1 MKSSR
6 VNQNSAT
13 SSSQTI
19 RYVRKA
25 TANVVAARVRKL
37 DEIWGDQLHD
47 ARHAAAAL
55 KDEVL
60 DNHAHYLADFEKNAK
75 AYGSQI
81 HHAANTSEAQAIILG
96 ILEKSAS
103 QCATIVKGKSMATE
117 EIHLNSALIDAG
129 YDVVETDLG
138 EFVIQLDGDTPS
150 HIVAP
155 IIHKSRV
162 EVAETFAKN
171 NIGPRTDDAGELALQ
186 AREYLRAKFQKAEVG
201 ISGVNFAICE
211 TGRLI
216 IVENEGNNRLS
227 TTAPRIHIA
236 VMGIEKLLARE
247 SDLPLFLRLLASSS
261 TGQQITTYTHFISG
275 PRKGDELD
283 GPEEVHIVLLDNGR
297 SKVLEGPYRSILRCI
312 RCGACLNA
320 CPVYRASSGHA
331 YEHVYSGPVGAVLAP
346 ALDGIEAMGD
356 LADASTLCGACEE
369 VCPVAIP
376 IPDMLLRLRMERQ
389 KLLGEPKFDGF
400 KAVASNPFVWKAGLK
415 MLPMAVHVPVES
427 QRGWAESHGL
437 PSREGRDF
445 RMWWKGHSGSDSSV
459 FVRVGSDSTESVSAI
474 PNSQS
479 TIQNP
484 YSPIQNPQSTIQN
497 GPNPQPKIQNGHTP
511 QSTIQ
516 NFQDRFS
523 QLGCEIVEFDDLI
536 ELLDKKWLIDG
547 DAKPLLKLGGIKET
561 DDIWAAGIGVTTA
574 IALIAET
581 GSIVVSAGPCVGQ
594 DSSCQEGISD
604 NQQPTTRSRM
614 TSLAPA
620 IHVVL
625 ASKDQVVP
633 SLDEAV
639 PLMHGRTSVI
649 ISGPS
654 RTADIEGILIHGVHG
669 PKRVLL
675 VWLD

>member
-6 VNQNSAT
+6 VNENSEAA
-13 SSSQTI
+13 SVRTI
-19 RYVRKA
+19 QYVRKA
-25 TANVVAARVRKL
+25 SAKYVAARQARL
-37 DEIWGDQLHD
+37 EEIWGDQLD
-47 ARHAAAAL
+47 NARHAAAEL
-55 KDEVL
+55 KDAVL
-60 DNHAHYLADFEKNAK
+60 ENHANYLAEFEKSAK
-75 AYGSQI
+75 ANGSQI
-81 HHAANTSEAQAIILG
+81 HHAADARQAQRIILD

-103 QCATIVKGKSMATE
+103 KGATIVKGKSMATE
-117 EIHLNSALIDAG
+117 EIHLNSALIEAG

-162 EVAETFAKN
+162 EVAESFAKN
-171 NIGPRTDDAGELALQ
+171 NIGPKTDDAGELAIQ
-186 AREYLRAKFQKAEVG
+186 ARDYLRAKFQKAEVG
-201 ISGVNFAICE
+201 ISGVNFAISE
-211 TGRLI
+211 TGRLV

-236 VMGIEKLLARE
+236 VMGIEKLLAKE
-247 SDLPLFLRLLASSS
+247 TDLPLFLRLLAASS

-275 PRKGDELD
+275 PRKPDELD

-297 SKVLEGPYRSILRCI
+297 SKVLDGPYRSILRCI
-312 RCGACLNA
+312 RCGACLNV

-331 YEHVYSGPVGAVLAP
+331 YEHVYSGPIGAVLAP

-389 KLLGEPKFDGF
+389 RLFGEPKFDGF
-400 KAVASNPFVWKAGLK
+400 QAVASNPMVWRAGLK

-427 QRGWAESHGL
+427 QRGWAETHEL

-445 RMWWKGHSGSDSSV
+445 RGWWKGRSEEWGVGSVESEEC
-459 FVRVGSDSTESVSAI
+459 RVGSVELEQHSAL
-474 PNSQS
+474 
-479 TIQNP
+479 
-484 YSPIQNPQSTIQN
+484 
-497 GPNPQPKIQNGHTP
+497 HTP
-511 QSTIQ
+511 HSIPSAPHSPLST
-516 NFQDRFS
+516 FELRFA

-536 ELLDKKWLIDG
+536 ELLDKEWLIDE
-547 DAKPLLKLGGIKET
+547 DAKPHLKIGAIKET
-561 DDIWAAGIGVTTA
+561 DDIWAASVGVTTCV
-574 IALIAET
+574 ALIAET
-581 GSIVVSAGPCVGQ
+581 GSIVVSAVPHNNADGRQPTT
-594 DSSCQEGISD
+594 D
-604 NQQPTTRSRM
+604 NQQLAIDNQQRASRSRM
-614 TSLAPA
+614 TSLSPE

-625 ASKDQVVP
+625 ASQRQIIP
-633 SLDEAV
+633 SLDEAI

-675 VWLD
+675 VWAD